1 MSTLLDNRYE
11 LIERIGDGGMAEV
24 YRAHDKMLDR
34 FVAVKFYIRNLQV
47 YESFVTRFRREA
59 QGAAKLSTSEYC

>member
-34 FVAVKFYIRNLQV
+34 LKFYIRNLQV
-47 YESFVTRFRREA
+47 MNH
-59 QGAAKLSTSEYC
+59 L

>member
-34 FVAVKFYIRNLQV
+34 FVLLKFYIRNLQV
-47 YESFVTRFRREA
+47 MNH
-59 QGAAKLSTSEYC
+59 L

>member
-1 MSTLLDNRYE
+1 MSTLLGNRYE

-34 FVAVKFYIRNLQV
+34 FVAVSCCENF
-47 YESFVTRFRREA
+47 T
-59 QGAAKLSTSEYC
+59 STIYK